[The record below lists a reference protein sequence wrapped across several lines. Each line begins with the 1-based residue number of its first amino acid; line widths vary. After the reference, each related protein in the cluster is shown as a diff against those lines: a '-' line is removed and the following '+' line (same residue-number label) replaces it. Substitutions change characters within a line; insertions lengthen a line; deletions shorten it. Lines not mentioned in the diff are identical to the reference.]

1 MSGITDEASD
11 KKRRLKKTLVAM
23 TLGAM
28 AGFVATFLFLEGLE
42 SGALPEI
49 GASREIA
56 SLVGILFVLIALIIG
71 FGIIS
76 PKHGSKV
83 LNVEDAEELEEQK
96 ADLFYSALVMLIAGL
111 SLMILAFAEPV
122 GPIGRG
128 VALAAFLASTLATV
142 VCSLA
147 AQKDQDELMREIS
160 KECAAVAFYLVTAIG
175 GTWSVL
181 AHLGYAAAPAPLDW
195 MTMFWGFTLLA
206 AFITTGRRG
215 LLAMR

>member
-23 TLGAM
+23 TLGAF
-28 AGFVATFLFLEGLE
+28 AGFLATFLFLEGMDR
-42 SGALPEI
+42 GALPEI

-56 SLVGILFVLIALIIG
+56 SLIGILFLLIALMIG
-71 FGIIS
+71 FGILS

-83 LNVEDAEELEEQK
+83 LNVEDAEEIEEQK
-96 ADLFYSALVMLIAGL
+96 ADLFYSAVVMLVGGL
-111 SLMILAFAEPV
+111 SIMVLAFAEPV
-122 GPIGRG
+122 GPIGREI
-128 VALAAFLASTLATV
+128 ALAAFIASSVVMV

-147 AQKDQDELMREIS
+147 AQKNQDELMREVG

-175 GTWSVL
+175 GTWAVL
-181 AHLGYAAAPAPLDW
+181 AHLDYAAAPAPLDW
-195 MTMFWGFTLLA
+195 MTMFLDFTLLA
-206 AFITTGRRG
+206 AFIVTGRRG

>member
-1 MSGITDEASD
+1 MSGTTVEPAD

-23 TLGAM
+23 TLGVL
-28 AGFVATFLFLEGLE
+28 AGFLATYFFLDGLD

-56 SLVGILFVLIALIIG
+56 SLIGILFLLIALIIG
-71 FGIIS
+71 IGIIS
-76 PKHGSKV
+76 PKHGSKI

-96 ADLFYSALVMLIAGL
+96 ADLFYSALVMLIGGV

-128 VALAAFLASTLATV
+128 VALAAFLVSTVVTV

-147 AQKDQDELMREIS
+147 AQKKQDELMREIG
-160 KECAAVAFYLVTAIG
+160 KECAVVAFYIVTAIG
-175 GTWSVL
+175 GTWAVL
-181 AHLGYAAAPAPLDW
+181 AHLDYVAAPAPLDW